1 MSVLPDTSLVRVTIY
16 IPGRNTLIS
25 SCQRSMMETCGIGR
39 IAQPVWRPA
48 SSRISGNPGAS
59 CSHMECATLNKEK
72 MCYVNSVELTNGVEV
87 RSHLAQAV
95 SAQVSLSEHLL

>member
-1 MSVLPDTSLVRVTIY
+1 MDVLPDTSLVRVTIY
-16 IPGRNTLIS
+16 ISGRNTLIS
-25 SCQRSMMETCGIGR
+25 SCQRSMMETCALEELR
-39 IAQPVWRPA
+39 SRFWRPA